1 MKISWFRT
9 DEIKPCNCL
18 TIGQGK
24 RDFIERTILLVTG
37 ILRDTISN
45 HEFIGRKG
53 YLQSLTPEAKLI
65 GIALLVIATSLSKGI
80 TPLLIL
86 YPFSIMLALASGIRL
101 STFIIRV
108 WLFIP
113 LFTCIIAIPAIFL
126 VPGEPILS
134 VDIVHITK
142 EGLLTAAT
150 LILRVATSV
159 SFIILLTL
167 TTRWNRILTSLQALF
182 IPASFVMV
190 LSMTYR
196 YLYLFL
202 RTVEDMH
209 YAFKS
214 RLITWDR
221 KEGRRWV
228 GRRIGYLFH
237 RSMSISN
244 EVYDA
249 MVSRGF
255 DRELKAMEGP
265 AFRRRDLVWLSL
277 STGILVVVF
286 MRLQ

>member
-18 TIGQGK
+18 TIRQGRK
-24 RDFIERTILLVTG
+24 DFVEKTIFTVTALLK
-37 ILRDTISN
+37 DAISL
-45 HEFIGRKG
+45 HESIGREG
-53 YLQSLTPEAKLI
+53 YLQSLAPEAKLI
-65 GIALLVIATSLSKGI
+65 GIALLVIATSLSGGI
-80 TPLLIL
+80 MPLLIL
-86 YPFSIMLALASGIRL
+86 YSFSILLALASGIRL
-101 STFIIRV
+101 STFMTRV
-108 WLFIP
+108 WFFIP
-113 LFTCIIAIPAIFL
+113 LFTCIIAIPAIFF
-126 VPGEPILS
+126 VPGDTLLS
-134 VDIVHITK
+134 LGFVHITE
-142 EGLLTAAT
+142 EGLLTAIT

-159 SFIILLTL
+159 SFIILLIL
-167 TTRWNRILTSLQALF
+167 TTRWNRILTSLQSLF
-182 IPASFVMV
+182 IPSSFVMV

-214 RLITWDR
+214 RLIAKDR

-237 RSMSISN
+237 RSMSLSN

-255 DRELKAMEGP
+255 DGELKAMERTT
-265 AFRRRDLVWLSL
+265 FTWRDFIWLSL
-277 STGILVVVF
+277 STSIIVAVF